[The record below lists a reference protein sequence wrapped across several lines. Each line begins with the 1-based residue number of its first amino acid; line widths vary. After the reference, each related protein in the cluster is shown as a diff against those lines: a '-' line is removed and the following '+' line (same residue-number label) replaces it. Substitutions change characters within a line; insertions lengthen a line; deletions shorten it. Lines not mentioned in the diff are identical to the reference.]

1 VALLGGAHRR
11 VAGVDWRPLRVCGVD
26 QVKTIEAMFE
36 EWVQHGGTH
45 RWPTPDQERQHGHA
59 IFMAGA
65 AAMASLFAEG
75 GFIFVGATQ
84 SPPRPPTFVPLS
96 VPCNHLVSL
105 SGESAIEE
113 NGKCGLCGQD
123 TRRVSP

>member
-1 VALLGGAHRR
+1 M
-11 VAGVDWRPLRVCGVD
+11 
-26 QVKTIEAMFE
+26 KTIEAMFE

-45 RWPTPDQERQHGHA
+45 RWATPDQERQQGHA

-75 GFIFVGATQ
+75 GFKFLQAEDEALRRQIGIL
-84 SPPRPPTFVPLS
+84 PLS
-96 VPCNHLVSL
+96 MPCNHLVSL

-113 NGKCGLCGQD
+113 NGKCSLCGL
-123 TRRVSP
+123 RP